1 MTTEELLHFD
11 REHIWQP
18 ADNDREP
25 GSGRQSSFHLR
36 RIFINRKYR
45 LGKMTTEELLHF
57 DREHIWHPYTSTIDP
72 LPVYPVERAEGVTI
86 TLKDGRKLIDGMSSW
101 WAAVHGYNHPVLNAA
116 AKAQLD
122 KMSHIMFGG
131 FTHEPAVELAAKLL
145 PLLPPSMQK
154 IFFADSGSVA
164 VEVAMKMAIQ
174 YWQSQGK
181 QKKYAFA
188 TIRSGYHGDTW
199 HAMSVCDPVTGMH
212 GIFSGSLP
220 VQYFIPQPS
229 VRFEEKWDE
238 KAIEPLKD
246 LLMSVCD
253 PVTGM
258 HGIFSGSLP
267 VQYFIPQPSVRF
279 EEKWDEKAIEPLKD
293 LLEMHAEEIAALIL
307 EPVVQGAGGM
317 YFYSPTFLIAAREL
331 CDRYQVLLIFDEIA
345 TGFGRTGRLFAWEWA
360 GVEPDIMCIGKALTG
375 GYMTLS
381 ATVTSTPVADMI
393 CSGEAGCFMHGPTF
407 MGNPLA
413 CAIASA
419 SVSLLL
425 ESGWQEKVK
434 AIESQLRE
442 ELAPAASFPDVQEV
456 RVLGAIGVIEM
467 KEPVNMAVLQKRFI
481 EKGIWVRP
489 FGKLVYLMPPFII
502 QKEELSKL
510 TKGLLTVLDSK

>member
-1 MTTEELLHFD
+1 
-11 REHIWQP
+11 
-18 ADNDREP
+18 
-25 GSGRQSSFHLR
+25 
-36 RIFINRKYR
+36 
-45 LGKMTTEELLHF
+45 MTTEELLHF

-72 LPVYPVERAEGVTI
+72 LPVYPIERAEGVTI

-145 PLLPPSMQK
+145 PLLPPSMEK

-174 YWQSQGK
+174 YCSRKGNRRNMLLRPS
-181 QKKYAFA
+181 AVA
-188 TIRSGYHGDTW
+188 ITAIPGTRCLSAIRLPACMEFLPEACLYNILS
-199 HAMSVCDPVTGMH
+199 P
-212 GIFSGSLP
+212 SLP
-220 VQYFIPQPS
+220 SIQ
-229 VRFEEKWDE
+229 R
-238 KAIEPLKD
+238 
-246 LLMSVCD
+246 
-253 PVTGM
+253 
-258 HGIFSGSLP
+258 
-267 VQYFIPQPSVRF
+267 
-279 EEKWDEKAIEPLKD
+279 
-293 LLEMHAEEIAALIL
+293 EMGRKGDRTFKRLVKKHAGEIAALIL

-317 YFYSPTFLIAAREL
+317 YFYSPAFLVKAREL

-381 ATVTSTPVADMI
+381 ATITSTPVADMI

-419 SVSLLL
+419 SVSLLQ

-434 AIESQLRE
+434 IIEAQLRE
-442 ELAPAASFPDVQEV
+442 ELAPAISFPCVQEV

-467 KEPVNMAVLQKRFI
+467 KEPVNMAVLQKRFV
-481 EKGIWVRP
+481 EEGIWIRP

-502 QKEELSKL
+502 TKEELSKL
-510 TKGLLTVLDSK
+510 TKGLLNTLSEEG

>member
-1 MTTEELLHFD
+1 
-11 REHIWQP
+11 
-18 ADNDREP
+18 
-25 GSGRQSSFHLR
+25 
-36 RIFINRKYR
+36 
-45 LGKMTTEELLHF
+45 MTTEELLHF

-229 VRFEEKWDE
+229 IKFEEKWDE

-246 LLMSVCD
+246 L
-253 PVTGM
+253 
-258 HGIFSGSLP
+258 
-267 VQYFIPQPSVRF
+267 F
-279 EEKWDEKAIEPLKD
+279 EK
-293 LLEMHAEEIAALIL
+293 HAEEIAALIL

-381 ATVTSTPVADMI
+381 ATVNSTPVADKI